1 VLDMWGAAARHATAD
16 PCMTTGARRERGSRM
31 VVGMEAAAR
40 MVGMEA
46 AARIVG
52 MEAGAAACMA
62 GMEAGSGA
70 DPALGATR
78 ERGWTRSVGGD
89 GRNRMVGMEARTW
102 LCLVYTIVLRI
113 SRDYSY

>member
-1 VLDMWGAAARHATAD
+1 
-16 PCMTTGARRERGSRM
+16 M
-31 VVGMEAAAR
+31 VVGMEAVAR
-40 MVGMEA
+40 MAGMEA

-52 MEAGAAACMA
+52 MEAAARMA

-78 ERGWTRSVGGD
+78 ERGWTRSNGGD
-89 GRNRMVGMEARTW
+89 GRNRTVGMEAGAW

-113 SRDYSY
+113 SRD